1 MWLFQ
6 RAKDKCSETVIY
18 SNEDKVEKLEKSSTV
33 NYEKKEV
40 DTIEELKE
48 RVEYVKKVTSRLQ
61 IIHEKQN
68 KNNIINTTVKTAIIE
83 NNLKDE
89 KEKCD
94 RNNTNKINEINNKK
108 IDDILILIP
117 KLENNIRTLCKKVN
131 NKFRMKINI
140 FNGLALI

>member
-83 NNLKDE
+83 NNVKDE

-131 NKFRMKINI
+131 NKFRMKINF
-140 FNGLALI
+140 FNDLALI